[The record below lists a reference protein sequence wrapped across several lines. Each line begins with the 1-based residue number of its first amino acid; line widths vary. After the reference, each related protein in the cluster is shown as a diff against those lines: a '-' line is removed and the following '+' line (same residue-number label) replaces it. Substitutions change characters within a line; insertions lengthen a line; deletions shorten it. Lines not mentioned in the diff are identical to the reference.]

1 MRRAPRASCIHQWV
15 HSLIQ
20 SSVRPFNHEVVRFV
34 RSFNHPVIIPVIQSF
49 NQSVKPSFYIH
60 SFDGLVKGSRHCSPC
75 KPFVVSERGWT
86 TWRNSWRLFSRQ
98 CWDERQRRVTP
109 LGEGALPILL
119 SLWVM
124 QVWLCAKRPCTGPW
138 PLLQAT
144 TRPTTKRPC
153 TVSVQ
158 HGTDHKTN
166 RNHVKT
172 YPCKP
177 KPC

>member
-1 MRRAPRASCIHQWV
+1 M
-15 HSLIQ
+15 
-20 SSVRPFNHEVVRFV
+20 
-34 RSFNHPVIIPVIQSF
+34 
-49 NQSVKPSFYIH
+49 H
-60 SFDGLVKGSRHCSPC
+60 SFRSVVQPSRYNSSHSNSSWLACKLQPTKTVWLAVRAKRSQIQETTWVKGSRHCSPC

-98 CWDERQRRVTP
+98 CWDERQRRVKP

-166 RNHVKT
+166 SGKMFRTLSPRGKKT
-172 YPCKP
+172 NGVVAVVGMERQ
-177 KPC
+177 